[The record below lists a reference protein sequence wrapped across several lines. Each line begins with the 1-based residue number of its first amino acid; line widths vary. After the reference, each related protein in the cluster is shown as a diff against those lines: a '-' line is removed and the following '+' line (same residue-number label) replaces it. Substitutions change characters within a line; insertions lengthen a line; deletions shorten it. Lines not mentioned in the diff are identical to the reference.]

1 MDMMNSIATM
11 AMSLSAAKFQQ
22 DYSISVAK
30 KAMDT
35 QELAVQEIL
44 KTLPQTSNP
53 VSSAHFDV
61 YA

>member
-1 MDMMNSIATM
+1 MMNSIATM

-22 DYSISVAK
+22 NYSISVTK

-44 KTLPQTSNP
+44 KMLPQTPQP
-53 VSSAHFDV
+53 VSGTHIDV